1 MQYALVAH
9 VDNDIPEFNVVEFED
24 VQILHDGLDAK
35 FAFYSIIEIN
45 DDIRYIKALAWDIS
59 KSIAVINKLKVSQ
72 QFSGL
77 SRKLM
82 DKVNT

>member
-72 QFSGL
+72 QFSGM

-82 DKVNT
+82 DKMNT

>member
-72 QFSGL
+72 QFSGM
-77 SRKLM
+77 SR
-82 DKVNT
+82 N